1 MVTPRNDDAAAAHP
15 HRGSLM
21 ALSLG
26 AVGVVYGDIGTSPL
40 YTMKELFSSSHG
52 VALHHDNVLGV
63 LSMVFW
69 SLILVVSLKYVVL
82 LLRAD
87 NRGEGG
93 QMALMA
99 LALRT
104 AENAPRRA
112 WLITV
117 LAIIGTALFYGDGV
131 VTPAISVL
139 SAIEGLELAAP
150 ALHPFVIPLTLTVLV
165 GLFLLQRRGTASVGA
180 LFGPVMMVWFS
191 ALAVLG
197 GLQVLKN
204 PAVLAAIN
212 PWYALQFCL
221 NEGAHAFLALGAVV
235 LAITGAEAIYADMGH
250 FGAKPIRAAWF
261 GFVLPALVLN
271 YFGQGALLL
280 AEPAAVKNPFYFLV
294 PEFLLYP
301 MIALA
306 TCATVI
312 ASQAVISG
320 AFSVTRQA
328 MQLGLLPRFMVS
340 HTSSESAG
348 QIYMPGVNWL
358 MLAVVIGLV
367 LGFRSSGNLAS
378 AYGIA
383 VTGTAVICTV
393 LAFLVMRNIWGWGA
407 MAYVFLVGMIVV
419 DIAFFASCATKV
431 MDGGWFPLVL
441 AALIF
446 IAMLTWRRGRAL
458 LAERMKADTMPLDLF
473 ITSLFHSPPHHVPG
487 TAIFMT
493 TNPEGVPRALL
504 HNLLHNK
511 VLHER
516 VVLLT
521 VVAHDVPFVS
531 EQDRVVIES
540 LDYGFFKLAL
550 HYGFKDEP
558 DVPRALALAAEKGLA
573 FEMMDTTFF
582 LGRETLIPKIKPEMA
597 LWREKLFIVLYRN
610 AGSAAD
616 YFKIPVNRVVEFG
629 TQVEL

>member
-1 MVTPRNDDAAAAHP
+1 MTSASSESAG
-15 HRGSLM
+15 HRGSLA
-21 ALSLG
+21 ALSL
-26 AVGVVYGDIGTSPL
+26 AAIGVVYGDIGTSPL
-40 YTMKELFSSSHG
+40 YTMKELFSGSHG
-52 VALHHDNVLGV
+52 VAMHHQNVLGV
-63 LSMVFW
+63 LSLVFW

-104 AENAPRRA
+104 AENNPRRA
-112 WLITV
+112 WMLTV

-139 SAIEGLELAAP
+139 SAVEGLEVAAP
-150 ALHPFVIPLTLTVLV
+150 ALHPYVIPLTCIVLV
-165 GLFLLQRRGTASVGA
+165 GLFVLQRTGTARVGA
-180 LFGPVMMVWFS
+180 LFGPVMMVWF
-191 ALAVLG
+191 ATLAVLG
-197 GLQVLKN
+197 MVQVVAN
-204 PAVLAAIN
+204 PAVLAAVN

-250 FGAKPIRAAWF
+250 FGPKPIRAAWF
-261 GFVLPALVLN
+261 GFVLPALVMN

-280 AEPAAVKNPFYFLV
+280 ANPAAVKNPFFFLV
-294 PEFLLYP
+294 PEELLFP
-301 MIALA
+301 MIGLA

-320 AFSVTRQA
+320 AFSVSRQA

-348 QIYMPGVNWL
+348 QIYMPAINWT
-358 MLAVVIGLV
+358 MLAVVIALV

-383 VTGTAVICTV
+383 VTGTMVICTI
-393 LAFLVMRNIWGWGA
+393 LAYVVFHRIWGWGWRS
-407 MAYVFLVGMIVV
+407 YIFLGGMIVV
-419 DIAFFASCATKV
+419 DIAFFAACATKV

-446 IAMLTWRRGRAL
+446 IAMLTWRRGRQL
-458 LAERMKADTMPLDLF
+458 LGERMKADTMPLDLF
-473 ITSLFHSPPHHVPG
+473 IKSLFHSPPLHVPG

-521 VVAHDVPFVS
+521 VVTHDVPFVPDT
-531 EQDRVVIES
+531 ERVVIDS
-540 LDYGFFKLAL
+540 LDYGFHKLYL

-558 DVPRALALAAEKGLA
+558 DVPRALELAAEKGLA

-597 LWREKLFIVLYRN
+597 MWREKLFIVLYRN